1 MRTGGKESAVTSIR
15 FWASGVGAVV
25 VLVATGAWVLWPTG
39 VDARLWGEVRP
50 VIETRLV
57 ADSRGSGY
65 EETVPGSRV
74 RWFCR
79 AEPLELRADGD
90 GFVRAGVNTL
100 CMAYGTRA
108 GALVECGGS
117 SYPQVVRL
125 ERDDDAPGGYRVVSR
140 EEPPDGAGY
149 AEWTEDHFSF
159 FAESDADA
167 TLSSTALETAARAHF
182 GLPPGAR
189 VATC

>member
-1 MRTGGKESAVTSIR
+1 M
-15 FWASGVGAVV
+15 
-25 VLVATGAWVLWPTG
+25 LMATGAWVLWPVG
-39 VDARLWGEVRP
+39 VDPRLWGEVRP

-79 AEPLELRADGD
+79 AEALDLAEDDDGV
-90 GFVRAGVNTL
+90 VRAGVNTL
-100 CMAYGTRA
+100 CMEYGVRA
-108 GALVECGGS
+108 GALVECGGARF
-117 SYPQVVRL
+117 PQVVRL
-125 ERDDDAPGGYRVVSR
+125 ARAADGGYRVVSR

-159 FAESDADA
+159 FAESDVDD
-167 TLSSTALETAARAHF
+167 TMSMSSAALEAAARAHF
-182 GLPPGAR
+182 GLPADAR
-189 VATC
+189 VAAC